1 MVQSYR
7 NPIKQG
13 DMMDH
18 FPKLIVTLDEA
29 PMGEG
34 GIKQIHAVDFLPGE
48 AANIN

>member
-34 GIKQIHAVDFLPGE
+34 GIHAVDFLPGE